1 MMNDNQLTPERNKA
15 LEMAQEFARYCRSI
29 NLRSDEILAGVAWD
43 AACIQEIAFEE
54 GVEKEYTRVKK
65 IIGM

>member
-1 MMNDNQLTPERNKA
+1 MNDKRLTSERNKA
-15 LEMAQEFARYCRSI
+15 LEMAQEFARYCKSI

-54 GVEKEYTRVKK
+54 GVEKEYNRIQKTL
-65 IIGM
+65 